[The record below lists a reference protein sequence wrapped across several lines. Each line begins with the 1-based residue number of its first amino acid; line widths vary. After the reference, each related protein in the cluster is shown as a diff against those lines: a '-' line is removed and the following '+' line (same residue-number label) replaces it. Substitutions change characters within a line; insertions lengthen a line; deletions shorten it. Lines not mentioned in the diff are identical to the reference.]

1 MNPHSPAPSTLMN
14 QNPQQQQQTPFTG
27 TVTNP
32 SSTTDTSSAAANS
45 LLPSSVL
52 SNLDMDQRDLEKMM
66 EFFQKYKLKVTFSR
80 L

>member
-27 TVTNP
+27 TATNP
-32 SSTTDTSSAAANS
+32 SSTDTSSAAANS

-66 EFFQKYKLKVTFSR
+66 EIFQKYKLKVAFSR

>member
-27 TVTNP
+27 TATN
-32 SSTTDTSSAAANS
+32 SSSTDTSSAAANS
-45 LLPSSVL
+45 LLPPSIL

-66 EFFQKYKLKVTFSR
+66 EIFQKYKLKVTFSR

>member
-27 TVTNP
+27 TATN
-32 SSTTDTSSAAANS
+32 SISTDTSAAGANS
-45 LLPSSVL
+45 LLPSSIL

-66 EFFQKYKLKVTFSR
+66 EIFQKYKLKVTFSR

>member
-27 TVTNP
+27 TATNP
-32 SSTTDTSSAAANS
+32 SSTDTSSAAANS

-66 EFFQKYKLKVTFSR
+66 EIFQKYKLKVAFSC